1 MGATTGAAAHSH
13 RPSRWRA
20 SPKTSDWE
28 SGEQTERQKG
38 CEDVERTR
46 GALLESR
53 PPQSSSRPS
62 ARAAAAAYMRAQ
74 GPSPVAWT
82 LCHLYGFTAV
92 SSAQASARGCG
103 RRGEL
108 AQLWWRSSGAHL
120 VAVVAAEDEQE
131 TLADVGE
138 DVRIASPGPLSLHH
152 LFAGRMVVSISALL
166 THPQRHTRGARRA
179 ETHHPVPARRSRQ
192 VEDIQIICRQ
202 PSWPDAALRPR
213 QRVAWTCDP
222 SVAVCAPA

>member
-131 TLADVGE
+131 TLADEGE

-152 LFAGRMVVSISALL
+152 LFAGGMVVSISSSPHA
-166 THPQRHTRGARRA
+166 PSAPHTGRAAGGDAPPGASAAFPPSRGHTNHLSPAQLARCR
-179 ETHHPVPARRSRQ
+179 PASA
-192 VEDIQIICRQ
+192 
-202 PSWPDAALRPR
+202 SAG
-213 QRVAWTCDP
+213 RVD
-222 SVAVCAPA
+222 V